1 MGMSASILRK
11 QNDIAMNGYL
21 FTAGLTQTQ
30 VRPTPGRGGQMVDS
44 IRNWDSCMSAII
56 YGGDTQQAQ
65 KRFEAWCRRTPEGEK
80 PVETEIKKVVAAQFV
95 DQLLT
100 ESGGKPMD
108 WPQISRQVNDI
119 LQATPVDDFEQG
131 YWVDINQAILAGKI
145 SFDVESLKKGL
156 PEDIR
161 SGLNWSLEKKFFF
174 LVSVLSPRPSPAY
187 PPDELESDATV
198 HDDASDDNP
207 DDEEPDLDGF
217 VAALPELRDKEAA
230 ALVEARNSVVA
241 AWLWRKFAA
250 NTRLAPNE
258 IQIDPCCS
266 FIPVE

>member
-1 MGMSASILRK
+1 
-11 QNDIAMNGYL
+11 MNGYL

-44 IRNWDSCMSAII
+44 IRNWDSCASAII
-56 YGGDTQQAQ
+56 YGGDPQQSQ
-65 KRFEAWCRRTPEGEK
+65 KRFEAWCRRTPEGEN
-80 PVETEIKKVVAAQFV
+80 PIETEIKKIVAAQFV
-95 DQLLT
+95 DELLT
-100 ESGGKPMD
+100 ESGGQPLD
-108 WPQISRQVNDI
+108 WPEISKQVNDI

-131 YWVDINQAILAGKI
+131 YWVDLNQAMSAGKI
-145 SFDVESLKKGL
+145 SFDIESLKRDL

-161 SGLNWSLEKKFFF
+161 SGLNWSPDKKFFF
-174 LVSVLSPRPSPAY
+174 LVSVLTPRPSPAN
-187 PPDELESDATV
+187 PPEELHHDPRIS
-198 HDDASDDNP
+198 DDAAEENP
-207 DDEEPDLDGF
+207 DDEKPDLDGF
-217 VAALPELRDKEAA
+217 VATLPEMRDKEAA

-250 NTRLAPNE
+250 GTRLASNE